1 MDSSRAGRDTYI
13 SCPTS
18 EVRKLKPRKVTGL
31 SQGMSQVCSL
41 FGGSGCGFTISLY
54 KWGYDPGRLLRLLCF
69 S

>member
-13 SCPTS
+13 SCPPS
-18 EVRKLKPRKVTGL
+18 EVRKLKPRKVKGL

-41 FGGSGCGFTISLY
+41 FGGPEVALPLIYTNGGMMQADSSNNS
-54 KWGYDPGRLLRLLCF
+54 F